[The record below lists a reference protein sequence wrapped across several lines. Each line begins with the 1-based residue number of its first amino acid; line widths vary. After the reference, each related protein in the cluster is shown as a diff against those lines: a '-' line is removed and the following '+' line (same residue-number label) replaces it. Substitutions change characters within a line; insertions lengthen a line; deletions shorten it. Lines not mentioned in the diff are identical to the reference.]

1 MYLVRAAER
10 QREMSIRSALGAG
23 RLRMV
28 QQLLTESCIVSILG
42 GGAGLLLAVGGL
54 RSILAAVPGSAVS
67 SLGTL
72 NRASIN
78 LPVLGFTFVLS
89 LITGVVVGAL
99 PAWKAS
105 RLDLVQSLK
114 EGARGTGV
122 SVRRIET
129 QSVLVVVEIALSLI
143 LLVGAGLMVESFHRL
158 ATVPLGFDPDH
169 VLTLQLPASSYDFR
183 KVTEPSI
190 FYKTVLDRIGAIPS
204 VEAVGMTNDS
214 PLSPLATHLAVAL
227 SGVSWAG
234 SSTPVHVDF
243 QDVSSGYFLAM
254 GMRLLQGR
262 YFTADDNNGGPPV
275 AIINNAMANRYWSK
289 ENPVGQSLYGNVTIV
304 GVIGDTV
311 QGSLAKK
318 AEPMIYRPFDQQP
331 ITAAAIDFV
340 IRTEGDPLRIVPA
353 VRTAVWDISP
363 SQAIVQVRTMND
375 AIADSVWRPRFTAT
389 MLAILA
395 LVDLFLTAAGLYGV
409 ISHIISKR
417 SREIGI
423 RMALGA
429 QRRDVACMVIGDS
442 LKLSV
447 IGIALGLVGSLA
459 TTRLLAGILFSI
471 RPEDPATLIG
481 AILVLTAAAMGA
493 SCIPVRRATRV
504 DPVVALRYE

>member
-1 MYLVRAAER
+1 
-10 QREMSIRSALGAG
+10 
-23 RLRMV
+23 
-28 QQLLTESCIVSILG
+28 
-42 GGAGLLLAVGGL
+42 
-54 RSILAAVPGSAVS
+54 
-67 SLGTL
+67 
-72 NRASIN
+72 
-78 LPVLGFTFVLS
+78 
-89 LITGVVVGAL
+89 
-99 PAWKAS
+99 
-105 RLDLVQSLK
+105 
-114 EGARGTGV
+114 
-122 SVRRIET
+122 
-129 QSVLVVVEIALSLI
+129 
-143 LLVGAGLMVESFHRL
+143 
-158 ATVPLGFDPDH
+158 
-169 VLTLQLPASSYDFR
+169 
-183 KVTEPSI
+183 
-190 FYKTVLDRIGAIPS
+190 
-204 VEAVGMTNDS
+204 
-214 PLSPLATHLAVAL
+214 
-227 SGVSWAG
+227 
-234 SSTPVHVDF
+234 
-243 QDVSSGYFLAM
+243 
-254 GMRLLQGR
+254 
-262 YFTADDNNGGPPV
+262 
-275 AIINNAMANRYWSK
+275 
-289 ENPVGQSLYGNVTIV
+289 
-304 GVIGDTV
+304 
-311 QGSLAKK
+311 
-318 AEPMIYRPFDQQP
+318 MIYRPFDQQP

-417 SREIGI
+417 TREIGI